1 MAWAFLVSIFLL
13 SVAIFSQVAFENL
26 SQLIKRISTANANS
40 TNIKNKYKL
49 SELIRASLLS
59 IFLFVSIFSQAQ
71 SDINIFLKPSDTLN
85 KPRRTGVY
93 VGESVVLG
101 ATLIGLNQLWYKDYP
116 KSDFH
121 FINDNDQWLQ
131 MDKLGHMYSTYH
143 LGRVGAEML
152 QWSGA
157 SQKEQL
163 IYGATLGL
171 GFLTIVE
178 VFDGFSEEWGAS
190 TGDIVAN
197 VTGTALYVTQELLWK
212 EQRIT
217 PKFSF
222 HQTDYADQ
230 RPETLGSSSNEQIL
244 KDYNGQTYW
253 LSFNMNSFTKDSF
266 IPKWLNVAIGYGG
279 EGMLYGNDDEAIEN
293 DIIQN
298 PYRQFYLSLDVD
310 LTKIT
315 TKSHFLKTLFSV
327 FNTIKIPAPTL
338 QYDEYNG
345 LKAYFIYF

>member
-1 MAWAFLVSIFLL
+1 MVWAFLVSMFLL
-13 SVAIFSQVAFENL
+13 SVAIFYKTLGFY
-26 SQLIKRISTANANS
+26 KRIFT
-40 TNIKNKYKL
+40 
-49 SELIRASLLS
+49 LIRASWLF
-59 IFLFVSIFSQAQ
+59 IFLFVSVFSQAQ
-71 SDINIFLKPSDTLN
+71 SSINTFLKPSDTLN

-93 VGESVVLG
+93 VGESVALG

-116 KSDFH
+116 KSSFH
-121 FINDNDQWLQ
+121 FINDNNQWLQ

-143 LGRVGAEML
+143 LGRVGSEML

-157 SQKEQL
+157 SKKEQL
-163 IYGATLGL
+163 IYGSTLGL
-171 GFLTIVE
+171 GFLTVVE

-190 TGDIVAN
+190 SGDIIAN
-197 VTGTALYVTQELLWK
+197 VSGTALYVSQELLWK

-222 HQTDYADQ
+222 HQTKFASQ
-230 RPETLGSSSNEQIL
+230 RPETLGASFNEEIL

-253 LSFNMNSFTKDSF
+253 LSFNVHSFTKDSF
-266 IPKWLNVAIGYGG
+266 TPKWLNVAIGYGG
-279 EGMLYGNDDEAIEN
+279 EGMLYGKDAEAIEN
-293 DIIQN
+293 GLIQN

-345 LKAYFIYF
+345 LRAHFIYF

>member
-1 MAWAFLVSIFLL
+1 MAWAL
-13 SVAIFSQVAFENL
+13 SVNHFPAFHFNLCFQHRIF
-26 SQLIKRISTANANS
+26 IS
-40 TNIKNKYKL
+40 
-49 SELIRASLLS
+49 IRASWLF

-71 SDINIFLKPSDTLN
+71 SSINTFLKPSDTLN

-93 VGESVVLG
+93 VGESVALG

-116 KSDFH
+116 KSSFH
-121 FINDNDQWLQ
+121 FINDNNQWLQ

-163 IYGATLGL
+163 IYGSTLGL
-171 GFLTIVE
+171 GFLTVVE
-178 VFDGFSEEWGAS
+178 VFDGFSQEWGAS
-190 TGDIVAN
+190 SGDIIAN
-197 VTGTALYVTQELLWK
+197 VSGTVLYVSQELLWN
-212 EQRIT
+212 EQRII

-222 HQTDYADQ
+222 HQTKFASQ
-230 RPETLGSSSNEQIL
+230 RPETLGTSLNEQIL

-253 LSFNMNSFTKDSF
+253 LSFNVHSFTKDKF
-266 IPKWLNVAIGYGG
+266 VPKWLNLAIGYGG
-279 EGMLYGNDDEAIEN
+279 EGMLYGKDVEAIEN
-293 DIIQN
+293 GVIQN

-345 LKAYFIYF
+345 LRAHFIYF

>member
-1 MAWAFLVSIFLL
+1 MVWAFLVSMFLL
-13 SVAIFSQVAFENL
+13 SVAIFYKTLGFY
-26 SQLIKRISTANANS
+26 KRIFT
-40 TNIKNKYKL
+40 
-49 SELIRASLLS
+49 LIRASWLF
-59 IFLFVSIFSQAQ
+59 IFLFVSVFSQAQ
-71 SDINIFLKPSDTLN
+71 SSINTFLKPSDTLN

-93 VGESVVLG
+93 VGESVALG

-116 KSDFH
+116 KSNFH
-121 FINDNDQWLQ
+121 FINDNNQWLQ

-163 IYGATLGL
+163 IYGSTLGL
-171 GFLTIVE
+171 GFLTVVE
-178 VFDGFSEEWGAS
+178 VFDGFSQEWGAS
-190 TGDIVAN
+190 SGDIIAN
-197 VTGTALYVTQELLWK
+197 VSGTALYVSQELLWK

-222 HQTDYADQ
+222 HQTKFASQ
-230 RPETLGSSSNEQIL
+230 RPETLGASLNEQIL

-253 LSFNMNSFTKDSF
+253 LSFNVHSFTKDKF
-266 IPKWLNVAIGYGG
+266 VPKWLNLAIGYGG
-279 EGMLYGNDDEAIEN
+279 EGMLYGNDAEAIEN
-293 DIIQN
+293 GIIQN

-345 LKAYFIYF
+345 LRAHFIYF

>member
-1 MAWAFLVSIFLL
+1 MVWAFLVSMFLL
-13 SVAIFSQVAFENL
+13 SVAIFYKTLGFY
-26 SQLIKRISTANANS
+26 KRIFT
-40 TNIKNKYKL
+40 
-49 SELIRASLLS
+49 LIRASWLF
-59 IFLFVSIFSQAQ
+59 IFLFVSVFSQAQ
-71 SDINIFLKPSDTLN
+71 SSINTFLKPSDTLN

-93 VGESVVLG
+93 VGESVALG

-116 KSDFH
+116 KSSFH
-121 FINDNDQWLQ
+121 FINDNNQWLQ

-163 IYGATLGL
+163 IYGSTLGL
-171 GFLTIVE
+171 GFLTVVE

-190 TGDIVAN
+190 TGDIIAN
-197 VTGTALYVTQELLWK
+197 VTGTALYVSQELFWK

-222 HQTDYADQ
+222 HQTKFASQ
-230 RPETLGSSSNEQIL
+230 RPETLGASFNEEIL

-253 LSFNMNSFTKDSF
+253 LSFNVHSFTKDSF
-266 IPKWLNVAIGYGG
+266 TPKWLNVAIGYSG
-279 EGMLYGNDDEAIEN
+279 EGMLYGNDVEAIKN
-293 DIIQN
+293 DVIQN

-310 LTKIT
+310 LTKIS

-345 LKAYFIYF
+345 LKAHFIYF